1 MLSCERCLKYAE
13 EKHYCPYCNER
24 LSCCE
29 SPPMHVGDGLGWGAE
44 VMFICLNNDCPT
56 FDKGWEH
63 IEEQY
68 GHSGSYRY
76 MLLPGQKKGEIM
88 MVGSKDAFTG
98 CVVDPEALMAQN
110 KRYHAE
116 KEALDQ
122 LDASIEAKDIKPAL
136 HLLLDEHAALLG
148 REKACD
154 SLYEINDL
162 NCIDPI
168 RNHTFKNIDIEQKVN
183 MTVAEILKANFKKEC
198 PYCAEIIKKQAKVC
212 MHCNKDL

>member
-1 MLSCERCLKYAE
+1 MLSYELCMKYAE
-13 EKHYCPYCNER
+13 EKHHCPHCNSL

-29 SPPMHVGDGLGWGAE
+29 SPPMHVGDGLGWGSE
-44 VMFICLNNDCPT
+44 VMFICLNDECPT
-56 FDKGWEH
+56 FVNGWEY

-76 MLLPGQKKGEIM
+76 MKLPGEGKGEVM
-88 MVGSKDAFTG
+88 MVGSKQAFTG
-98 CVVDPEALMAQN
+98 CVIDPEALLAQN
-110 KRYHAE
+110 KRYQAE
-116 KEALDQ
+116 KDALAQ
-122 LDASIEAKDIKPAL
+122 LDDSVKEKNMKPAL
-136 HLLLDEHAALLG
+136 QLVLDEHAALQG

-154 SLYEINDL
+154 ILYEINDL

-168 RNHTFKNIDIEQKVN
+168 RNHTFKNIDVEQKAN
-183 MTVAEILKANFKKEC
+183 MVINEILNTHYKKEC